1 MLAVIIIV
9 LYSNC
14 KTPKEVALKKN
25 AILSVAANTAVL
37 IPGWEWWAWPLAKN
51 FIGGRNLREARK
63 NALRLSQKG
72 YPIIFNY
79 ASEHVKGFW
88 QASET
93 RIAYVELL
101 DWLKDKKISA
111 SLSLKFSQFGLTPK
125 DILRGLK
132 PAETELFLDVLSR
145 ARGKNIKVWIDAE
158 HLIDRRH
165 YSYVLPMLW
174 KKGFENLG
182 RVIQTNAKCDDWE
195 NFVKNC
201 ALVPMP
207 IRICKGA
214 YRNGPD
220 SFSFATEYP
229 RILLQ
234 YNYALNYFLNGGI
247 ETEVAT
253 HDPEIIGDGY
263 APYNAHFAMLMGVNV
278 QKAKELKNI
287 GEAPHLYFIFG
298 PNWSGYLKRR
308 ILENPGYLLLP
319 FKSAPSG
326 IEAY

>member
-1 MLAVIIIV
+1 MLVVIIIV

-14 KTPKEVALKKN
+14 KTPKEAALKKN
-25 AILSVAANTAVL
+25 KVLSAAANAAVL
-37 IPGWEWWAWPLAKN
+37 MPCWEWWAWPLAKN
-51 FIGGRNLREARK
+51 FIGGRNLEEAKK
-63 NALRLSQKG
+63 NAIRFSQKG

-79 ASEHVKGFW
+79 ASEHVKSFW

-101 DWLKDKKISA
+101 DWLKDRKISA

-132 PAETELFLDVLSR
+132 PAETELLLDVLSR
-145 ARGKNIKVWIDAE
+145 ARDTNIRVWIDAE
-158 HLIDRRH
+158 HLSDRLH
-165 YSYVLPMLW
+165 YSYVLPRLW
-174 KKGFENLG
+174 RMGFENLG
-182 RVIQTNAKCDDWE
+182 RAIQANARDEKWE

-207 IRICKGA
+207 VRICKGA
-214 YRNGPD
+214 YRNGAE
-220 SFSFATEYP
+220 SLSFATEYP

-234 YNYALNYFLNGGI
+234 YNYALNYFLNLGI
-247 ETEVAT
+247 ETEIAT
-253 HDPEIIGDGY
+253 HDPEIIGSGY
-263 APYNAHFAMLMGVNV
+263 ALYCSHFAMLMGVNV
-278 QKAKELKNI
+278 QKARALKNI

-319 FKSAPSG
+319 LKEGPSG
-326 IEAY
+326 PEAY